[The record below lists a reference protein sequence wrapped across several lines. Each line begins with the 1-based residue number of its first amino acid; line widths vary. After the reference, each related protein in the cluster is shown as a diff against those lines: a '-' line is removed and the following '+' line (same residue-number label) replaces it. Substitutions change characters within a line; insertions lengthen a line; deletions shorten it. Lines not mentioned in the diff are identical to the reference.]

1 MKGILKKFRTRY
13 ILIMTKK
20 SHYLKVSENVKK
32 ALKELMGNYVLF
44 RIEIKTIVLNKDE
57 FLLLRF
63 RYFDIDPRVFYLAT
77 QYVKNYGVDILPL
90 KTFGSI
96 KSAKKFLKRF
106 NFMGVKGAE
115 VPFLEG
121 RDG

>member
-1 MKGILKKFRTRY
+1 
-13 ILIMTKK
+13 MTKK
-20 SHYLKVSENVKK
+20 SHSLKVSENVKK

-44 RIEIKTIVLNKDE
+44 RVEIKTIVLNKDE